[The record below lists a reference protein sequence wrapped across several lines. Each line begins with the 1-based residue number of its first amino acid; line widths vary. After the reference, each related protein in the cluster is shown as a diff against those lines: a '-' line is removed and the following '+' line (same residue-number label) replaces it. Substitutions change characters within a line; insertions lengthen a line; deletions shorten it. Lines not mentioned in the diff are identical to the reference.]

1 MDLRQLE
8 YFLAVAEERSFTR
21 GATRAHVVQSAAS
34 AAILRLEREIGQ
46 PLFVRRGR
54 QLDLTEAG
62 RLLLARARS
71 IQELATQTREELDA
85 LRAGLSGT
93 VTIGT
98 ILAFGSAALPGA
110 LKRFHARYPEVVVQL
125 RLSAGPM
132 ESHLSRVTDGT
143 FDLALIPMPE
153 RIPKGVLMRRVE
165 RVRLGLACSAA
176 HPLADARRV
185 RYRQICDETYIDFP
199 EEWGNRSIVEQLFAA
214 EHCVRGVFIE
224 VTNVAAALTLVA
236 GGLGLSF
243 IPEQF
248 ITSSDGVTAIDL
260 YRPPQ
265 TISLGIAIAAD
276 KTTSPA
282 ATALF
287 RFLLDW
293 ASANARM
300 DASTAA
306 PTTN

>member
-85 LRAGLSGT
+85 LRGGLSGT

-110 LKRFHARYPEVVVQL
+110 LKRFHARYPEVVVQ
-125 RLSAGPM
+125 P
-132 ESHLSRVTDGT
+132 
-143 FDLALIPMPE
+143 
-153 RIPKGVLMRRVE
+153 
-165 RVRLGLACSAA
+165 
-176 HPLADARRV
+176 
-185 RYRQICDETYIDFP
+185 
-199 EEWGNRSIVEQLFAA
+199 
-214 EHCVRGVFIE
+214 
-224 VTNVAAALTLVA
+224 VAPV
-236 GGLGLSF
+236 GW
-243 IPEQF
+243 P
-248 ITSSDGVTAIDL
+248 DGVTPQPRHGRHV
-260 YRPPQ
+260 RPRVDSDAGTDPEGRVDAPGRAGAPRPRL
-265 TISLGIAIAAD
+265 LG
-276 KTTSPA
+276 
-282 ATALF
+282 
-287 RFLLDW
+287 R
-293 ASANARM
+293 
-300 DASTAA
+300 A
-306 PTTN
+306 PPG